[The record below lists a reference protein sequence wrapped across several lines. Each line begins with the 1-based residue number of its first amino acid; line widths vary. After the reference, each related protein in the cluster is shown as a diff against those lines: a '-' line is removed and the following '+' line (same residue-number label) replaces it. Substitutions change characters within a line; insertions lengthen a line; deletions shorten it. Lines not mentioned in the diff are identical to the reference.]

1 MVICFIHVNVHLPT
15 KDIVIT
21 QKNWEKFE
29 TAGKIFAK
37 AFSEKLAF
45 ALHGRCSWW
54 VSLEWCILNVEL
66 RYFEHSVPSI
76 TADCII
82 FNFENCVNR
91 ILSKLLHL
99 LRQAN
104 QAAWFWSQC
113 LSPFFPATWIKQNKY
128 KLYLKNSENSL
139 YTRLNLVKQVLAVFL
154 KSF

>member
-15 KDIVIT
+15 KDTVIT

-37 AFSEKLAF
+37 AFSEKLPF
-45 ALHGRCSWW
+45 ALHDRCSWW

-91 ILSKLLHL
+91 ILSG
-99 LRQAN
+99 RQ
-104 QAAWFWSQC
+104 
-113 LSPFFPATWIKQNKY
+113 IKQHGFGLNAC
-128 KLYLKNSENSL
+128 LLSFQPPENNCPQMVCSC
-139 YTRLNLVKQVLAVFL
+139 VLQRNRVL
-154 KSF
+154 L